1 MDLYEALKSGTP
13 ADELVATF
21 NKELE
26 AAKAKLKEETE
37 AERMLSYH
45 RSCLADAIYDY
56 ISALTGAETLSF
68 TIPEIEKELKKQD
81 TNPHELKQEY
91 LKSGEKISHFDIYR
105 DSNSGQLA
113 LFEKSSNTLAYLTD
127 YYIE

>member
-1 MDLYEALKSGTP
+1 MDLYEALKDGTS

-21 NKELE
+21 TKELE

-68 TIPEIEKELKKQD
+68 TIPEIEKELKGVEKDLGSVLTLLSDFQSAKKED
-81 TNPHELKQEY
+81 SKLFKTESKTGTDDDILDQFIKMLK
-91 LKSGEKISHFDIYR
+91 
-105 DSNSGQLA
+105 
-113 LFEKSSNTLAYLTD
+113 
-127 YYIE
+127 